1 MDLRYQLL
9 TNSVNKQELR
19 VNVKLCTTISVFDMQ
34 VLSLVFDAVRV
45 AVFIVYHFVLFC
57 RPDTLNNL
65 LFLNAKPNS
74 NSTKNCLCTS
84 AGFG

>member
-1 MDLRYQLL
+1 
-9 TNSVNKQELR
+9 
-19 VNVKLCTTISVFDMQ
+19 MQ
-34 VLSLVFDAVRV
+34 MLSLVFDALRID
-45 AVFIVYHFVLFC
+45 VFIVYHFVLFC

-84 AGFG
+84 NLDSDVGKLLHFDNI